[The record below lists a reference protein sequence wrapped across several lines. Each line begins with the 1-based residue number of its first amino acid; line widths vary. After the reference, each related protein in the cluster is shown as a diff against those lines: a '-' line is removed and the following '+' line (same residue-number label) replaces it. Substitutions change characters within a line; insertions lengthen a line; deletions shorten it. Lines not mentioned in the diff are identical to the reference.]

1 MNPRE
6 NFGGTETRI
15 RPVPR
20 RGVRL
25 SVSQSSRERED
36 EYAPEEE
43 RRGINWTKVAAVF
56 VIFLLIGSAVVFFI
70 LYALSLL

>member
-1 MNPRE
+1 M
-6 NFGGTETRI
+6 
-15 RPVPR
+15 
-20 RGVRL
+20 
-25 SVSQSSRERED
+25 SVSESSRERED
-36 EYAPEEE
+36 DYAPEEE